1 MLTGDVTPAT
11 TVLLGAIAGFT
22 IFLGLPVARMGRL
35 SRRVQGFLNAIAT
48 GVLVFLLW
56 DVLTNASAPVE
67 KALDQ
72 VHHGAL
78 GPFAALAFLFLGG
91 IAAGLMSLT
100 YVNRWLGRRT
110 LGLRRDVLE
119 GPGAALAAD
128 AVVARSHR
136 PLAMMIAVGLGLHN
150 LSEGLAIG
158 QGAASG
164 AVAFAGTLVVGFALH
179 NVTEGF
185 GIAAPLAGDPV
196 RPSWGF
202 LGLAGLIGGGP
213 TLLGT
218 VVGYG
223 ATSTYLFVLF
233 LALAA
238 GALIYVIS
246 EMLHVGRR
254 MNGQVLL
261 GWGLLI
267 GFAAGYGTDL
277 LLTYVGA

>member
-1 MLTGDVTPAT
+1 MTPAT

-22 IFLGLPVARMGRL
+22 IFLGLPVARMGQL

-78 GPFAALAFLFLGG
+78 GQFAALAVLFLGG
-91 IAAGLMSLT
+91 IAAGLMSLI

-136 PLAMMIAVGLGLHN
+136 PLAMMIAVGLGFHN

-164 AVAFAGTLVVGFALH
+164 AFAFAGTLVVGFALH

-202 LGLAGLIGGGP
+202 LGLAGLVGGGP
-213 TLLGT
+213 TLIGT

-246 EMLHVGRR
+246 EMLQVGRR

-277 LLTYVGA
+277 LLTYLGA